1 MLAARSK
8 CFFREEHPLQLL
20 LQAFDENAIFL
31 NYQFR
36 SLGEFGLHLCVCFR
50 NHSLCFVEQFFGVS
64 TFLIKS
70 G

>member
-31 NYQFR
+31 NYQF
-36 SLGEFGLHLCVCFR
+36 SSNSENPLNTTVSDDLDIV
-50 NHSLCFVEQFFGVS
+50 SKPVENYDYNKGVS
-64 TFLIKS
+64 L
-70 G
+70 